1 MVFYIVAVNDKE
13 GNPKAIETKIKTR
26 CPSIANDNRP
36 GRAEIHEVH
45 VDKSS
50 FKVSSL
56 DQLMSLNESTQKLDT
71 QLEVSVKKFE
81 KVA

>member
-45 VDKSS
+45 VSS
-50 FKVSSL
+50 P
-56 DQLMSLNESTQKLDT
+56 TKLT
-71 QLEVSVKKFE
+71 FYRLTRVHSRS
-81 KVA
+81 APLTN